1 MVEDWFTSE
10 DDLTLWLAR
19 SYIPDFIR

>member
-1 MVEDWFTSE
+1 MVEDWFDSY

-19 SYIPDFIR
+19 SYIPDFNR